1 MPRSR
6 YARSKLPPKAV
17 DEFELIRRYF
27 VRDSAADD
35 IRAGIVVGIGDDGA
49 VLRPPPGKD
58 LVAVVD
64 TLVEAV
70 HFLEAFDAAD
80 LGFRAVA
87 VNLSDIAAMGAEARW
102 MTLALTLRSADEAW
116 LAGFAEGLRAAADPH
131 GVMLVG
137 GDTTSGERIVVTVN
151 VTGFVAAG
159 AAIPR
164 SGARIGDT
172 VYVSGTVGDAA
183 AGLALLKD
191 AVVNSRPASE
201 SSHPADEAAVADST
215 SGSDGSADV
224 AATPYSGS
232 GRSADAAATPY
243 SGSARSADVA
253 ATNDSGS
260 EHSDALAATGYL
272 ISRFRRPTARLALGR
287 ALAGVASAAIDLSDG
302 LYGDLAKLLEASGVG
317 AEIDV
322 GRLPLSQALIDSFDT
337 TTARRFALSG
347 GDDYEL
353 CFTASGP
360 IDAEIAGVPVTA
372 IGRVT
377 GAPGIVVT
385 DNGKVVPYQDRGYVH
400 FR

>member
-1 MPRSR
+1 MPRR
-6 YARSKLPPKAV
+6 PCARSKLPRKAV

-70 HFLEAFDAAD
+70 HFPEAFDAAD

-137 GDTTSGERIVVTVN
+137 GDTTSGERIVVSVQI
-151 VTGFVAAG
+151 TGVVQAG

-164 SGARIGDT
+164 SGARAGDT
-172 VYVSGTVGDAA
+172 VYVSGTIGDAA
-183 AGLALLKD
+183 AGLTLLKD
-191 AVVNSRPASE
+191 AVVDSRPASGPDRPE
-201 SSHPADEAAVADST
+201 DKAAVADST
-215 SGSDGSADV
+215 SGSEASIDV
-224 AATPYSGS
+224 AARTYSG
-232 GRSADAAATPY
+232 P
-243 SGSARSADVA
+243 ARSNDVA
-253 ATNDSGS
+253 AKACSGS
-260 EHSDALAATGYL
+260 ERSDELAGTGYL

-287 ALAGVASAAIDLSDG
+287 ALTGVASAAIDISDG
-302 LYGDLAKLLEASGVG
+302 LYGDLAKLLAASGVG

-322 GRLPLSQALIDSFDT
+322 GRLPLSRALTDSFDIA
-337 TTARRFALSG
+337 TARGFAMSG

-353 CFTASGP
+353 CFTASAP
-360 IDAEIAGVPVTA
+360 VDAEIAGVPVTA

-385 DNGKVVPYQDRGYVH
+385 DNGKVVPYEDSGYVH

>member
-1 MPRSR
+1 MPRR
-6 YARSKLPPKAV
+6 PCVRSKLPPKAV

-35 IRAGIVVGIGDDGA
+35 IAVGVVVGIGDDGA

-70 HFLEAFDAAD
+70 HFPQAFDAAD

-102 MTLALTLRSADEAW
+102 MTLALTLRTADETW

-137 GDTTSGERIVVTVN
+137 GDTTSGERVVVTVN
-151 VTGFVAAG
+151 VIGCVEAG

-172 VYVSGTVGDAA
+172 VYVSGTIGGAA
-183 AGLALLKD
+183 AGLTLLND
-191 AVVNSRPASE
+191 AVANTC
-201 SSHPADEAAVADST
+201 ST
-215 SGSDGSADV
+215 S
-224 AATPYSGS
+224 T
-232 GRSADAAATPY
+232 
-243 SGSARSADVA
+243 
-253 ATNDSGS
+253 
-260 EHSDALAATGYL
+260 YL

-287 ALAGVASAAIDLSDG
+287 ALAGVASAAIDISDG
-302 LYGDLAKLLEASGVG
+302 LYGDLAKLLAAGGVG

-322 GRLPLSQALIDSFDT
+322 GRLPLSRALTDSFDIA
-337 TTARRFALSG
+337 TARGFALSG

-360 IDAEIAGVPVTA
+360 VDAEIEGVPITA

-377 GAPGIVVT
+377 GTPGIVVT
-385 DNGKVVPYQDRGYVH
+385 ENGKVVPYEDSGYVH

>member
-1 MPRSR
+1 MPRR
-6 YARSKLPPKAV
+6 RCARLKLPPKAV

-35 IRAGIVVGIGDDGA
+35 IGAGIVVGIGDDGA

-70 HFLEAFDAAD
+70 HFPEAFDAAD

-87 VNLSDIAAMGAEARW
+87 VNLSDIAAMGAEPRW
-102 MTLALTLRSADEAW
+102 MTLALTLRTADETW

-137 GDTTSGERIVVTVN
+137 GDTTSGERIVVSVQI
-151 VTGFVAAG
+151 TGVVQAG

-164 SGARIGDT
+164 SGARAGDT
-172 VYVSGTVGDAA
+172 VYVSGTIGDAA
-183 AGLALLKD
+183 AGLTLLKD
-191 AVVNSRPASE
+191 AVVDSRPASGPDRPE
-201 SSHPADEAAVADST
+201 DKAAVADST
-215 SGSDGSADV
+215 SGSEASIDV
-224 AATPYSGS
+224 AARTYSG
-232 GRSADAAATPY
+232 P
-243 SGSARSADVA
+243 ARS
-253 ATNDSGS
+253 N
-260 EHSDALAATGYL
+260 ELAGTGYL

-287 ALAGVASAAIDLSDG
+287 ALTGVASAAIDISDG
-302 LYGDLAKLLEASGVG
+302 LYGDLAKLLAASGVG

-322 GRLPLSQALIDSFDT
+322 GRLPLSRALTDSFDIA
-337 TTARRFALSG
+337 TARGFAMSG

-353 CFTASGP
+353 CFTASAP
-360 IDAEIAGVPVTA
+360 VYAEIAGVPVTA

-377 GAPGIVVT
+377 GTPGIVVT
-385 DNGKVVPYQDRGYVH
+385 DNGKVVPYEDSGYVH

>member
-6 YARSKLPPKAV
+6 YARSKLLRKAV
-17 DEFELIRRYF
+17 DEFALIRRYF

-70 HFLEAFDAAD
+70 HFPEAFDAAD
-80 LGFRAVA
+80 LGFRVVA

-201 SSHPADEAAVADST
+201 SSRPVAEAAVADST

-224 AATPYSGS
+224 VATTYSGS
-232 GRSADAAATPY
+232 GRSADTAARPY
-243 SGSARSADVA
+243 SRPARSADVTA
-253 ATNDSGS
+253 ANDSGA
-260 EHSDALAATGYL
+260 EHSDEPAATGYL

-287 ALAGVASAAIDLSDG
+287 ALAGVASAAIDISDG
-302 LYGDLAKLLEASGVG
+302 LYGDLAKLLAASGVG

-322 GRLPLSQALIDSFDT
+322 GRLPLSLALTDSFDPA
-337 TTARRFALSG
+337 TARRFALSG

-360 IDAEIAGVPVTA
+360 VDAEIGGVPVTA

-377 GAPGIVVT
+377 GVPGIVVT
-385 DNGKVVPYQDRGYVH
+385 ENGKLVPYEDRGYVH